1 MKFETTT
8 CTQGCLKKKVTRGGE
23 RGLRGQNR
31 IGLDMGTVDLILMP
45 FLEIFHLLLI
55 DAFIIS
61 FPKQYIHVYVQFTCN
76 FS

>member
-23 RGLRGQNR
+23 RGLHSQ
-31 IGLDMGTVDLILMP
+31 DMGIVDLILMP
-45 FLEIFHLLLI
+45 FLEIFHLLLF

-61 FPKQYIHVYVQFTCN
+61 FSKQNIHVYVQFTCN

>member
-23 RGLRGQNR
+23 RGLHSQ
-31 IGLDMGTVDLILMP
+31 DMGIVDLILMP
-45 FLEIFHLLLI
+45 FLEIFHLLLF

-61 FPKQYIHVYVQFTCN
+61 FSKQYIHVYVQFTCN